1 VNLDEL
7 RADFLELVRDLHEHK
22 ERMEALIVE
31 HRATVNRTLTLLYQD
46 LESDRVERRRRQKRS
61 DIKDG
66 IIGAIGCLVMAIG
79 LSMVVALFWLL
90 WRIAP

>member
-1 VNLDEL
+1 MNLDEL